1 MVGTFNPITSTP
13 QGREEELEDWDKSM
27 SNDLINLASV
37 MKHPLKPKRKGS
49 GEFPDFTNHNLC
61 TCWGGEGCVL
71 PYTPR
76 NRSSWTQDTSRPHST
91 ILLHQAFFCILVI
104 SLMIN
109 WWTYANISPRREL
122 WKPPIYSQLVRS
134 TNNTPD
140 LQVASKGVRAQSCG
154 TEPWPY
160 RIWHYLQVESVRLE

>member
-109 WWTYANISPRREL
+109 WWTYANISL
-122 WKPPIYSQLVRS
+122 RS
-134 TNNTPD
+134 VSHFGKLIGP
-140 LQVASKGVRAQSCG
+140 KEGV
-154 TEPWPY
+154 
-160 RIWHYLQVESVRLE
+160 VETSHL